1 MWKMPRSF
9 NLLENQEI
17 INLMFYK
24 SMQKNREMKHPKMFS
39 ASCRRLSVIGIC
51 LLVWM
56 MLTSPLVFGQ
66 QNGKLISLK
75 LDKVTVLDAIK
86 EINRLNGNSVSYK
99 REELEKEVRQV
110 SLELK
115 DVQVIKA
122 VEAVL
127 QGTRLVAL
135 AQGEI
140 ILIVP
145 RKEDTSAKKSIRM
158 KGFVYDTKKQPLPGV
173 TVKVAGTSLGTVT
186 DMEGWFRMV
195 LPMTQGSLEFS
206 FVGFKSKS
214 VAFTEKTDTLRVVLE
229 EDIENLDEVVVTGM
243 FTRKAESFTGSAAT
257 FKREDILRAGNQNL
271 IKSLKN
277 LDPAFQIMENLEFG
291 SDPNRLPDVQ
301 LRGQT
306 SFSNVRGD
314 YEGNP
319 NQPLFILDGF
329 ETTIEKVFD
338 LDMNRVA
345 SVTLLKDAAD
355 KAIYGSKA
363 GNGVVVIETV
373 RPQMG
378 ELRVYY
384 SGDFGI
390 EAPDLTG
397 YDLMDAREKLDF
409 EVGIGMYGPNT
420 ESQLGTISAYESYKK
435 VYDDILGGVDT
446 YWLAKPLRVGFSNKH
461 SLTLEG
467 GDERMRYQFGVSYN
481 SVAGVMKESG
491 RKTLNANTTLSYT
504 YKNLLFRNTIE
515 FTRNWSKNSPYG
527 SFDEY
532 TSLNPYWAP
541 YDKNGNLNR
550 VFTVHSGTNDGSGNT
565 EVHNPLYNAT
575 LNTKNES
582 AYTEIRDNFSADWNI
597 SDAFRLRGSFS
608 YSRQETGSD
617 VYYPKSHTKFVHY
630 DENGMS
636 DRKGQYTKTDGSS
649 EKIDVQA
656 GLNFNKSF
664 GEHFLFANLTWN
676 LASSNN
682 RTFSAVGEGF
692 GNDSMDDIFF
702 ATKYETYGKP
712 SGSSSKTREIGII
725 GAFSYSYANRYLFDA
740 SVRRSASSVYGS
752 DNRWGTFWSL
762 GIGWNLHHEGFLGN
776 NNWLTNFK
784 LRASV
789 GYTGTQNVDPA
800 QARYRYEYYDYSYGD
815 MIGAQLVALANTKL
829 KWQRVLDYNFGTDIA
844 IKHFLTLRAEYYIQK
859 TDNLLSDVSLPAS
872 TGFAN
877 YKENLGVIENK
888 GYELAMSVTPWRNE
902 SQQAYVTFT
911 ATAMHNENKIK
922 KIYDIFKNSNEEQNA
937 SLDSGYDFN
946 TDREMTSEVAQKYVN
961 KLTKPATLYYEG
973 VSMDAIWG
981 MRSLGVDPTTGTEM
995 FLTKDGESTFTWS
1008 AAEQVVVGN
1017 TTPKLRGSLGIN
1029 AGYKGFT
1036 FSIACNYTL
1045 GGDLY
1050 NSNLIARMENVTG
1063 LENLDRRLWKAWQ
1076 KPGDIAP
1083 YKKVY
1088 IMSSNVSSKMTEM
1101 TRPNSRFVQK
1111 NNELYIST
1119 VNVGYDFV
1127 GAAWLK
1133 KVALQRLRLSFYMN
1147 ELLRVSSIDIER
1159 GTSYPFARNFS
1170 FSLQATF

>member
-1 MWKMPRSF
+1 MRLGIYLLLLTTFVANANGFSQNAKVTLNLKQRSM
-9 NLLENQEI
+9 LEI
-17 INLMFYK
+17 IQELRKTFDYRFLYK
-24 SMQKNREMKHPKMFS
+24 GE
-39 ASCRRLSVIGIC
+39 
-51 LLVWM
+51 
-56 MLTSPLVFGQ
+56 
-66 QNGKLISLK
+66 
-75 LDKVTVLDAIK
+75 D
-86 EINRLNGNSVSYK
+86 
-99 REELEKEVRQV
+99 LEKCGKRDLKVKDAGVEEVMEQLLRGTGLTWR
-110 SLELK
+110 LEDGVVL
-115 DVQVIKA
+115 IKA
-122 VEAVL
+122 LQVRNVEP
-127 QGTRLVAL
+127 
-135 AQGEI
+135 E
-140 ILIVP
+140 
-145 RKEDTSAKKSIRM
+145 KKSLRV
-158 KGFVYDTKKQPLPGV
+158 KGFVYDTKKQPMPGV
-173 TVKVAGTSLGTVT
+173 TIKVAGTSIGTVT

-195 LPMTQGSLEFS
+195 LPMTQGVLEFS
-206 FVGFKSKS
+206 FIGYKSKS
-214 VAFTEKTDTLRVVLE
+214 VSFTEKTDTLRVELE

-345 SVTLLKDAAD
+345 SVTLLKDAAA

-373 RPQMG
+373 HPKMG

-397 YDLMDAREKLDF
+397 YDLMNAQEKLDF
-409 EVGIGMYGPNT
+409 EVGIGMYGPNSA
-420 ESQLGTISAYESYKK
+420 SQLGTISAYESYKR
-435 VYDDILGGVDT
+435 VYDDIQRGVDT

-491 RKTLNANTTLSYT
+491 RNTLNANTTLSYT
-504 YKNLLFRNTIE
+504 YKKLLFRNTIE

-541 YDKNGNLNR
+541 YDQDGKLNQ
-550 VFTVHSGTNDGSGNT
+550 VFIVHSGVSDSYGNT
-565 EVHNPLYNAT
+565 EVYNPLYNAT

-597 SDAFRLRGSFS
+597 NDAFRFRGSFS
-608 YSRQETGSD
+608 YSRQENGSD

-636 DRKGQYTKTDGSS
+636 DRKGQYTKTDGSL
-649 EKIDVQA
+649 EKIDIQA
-656 GLNFNKSF
+656 GLNFNKSL

-725 GAFSYSYANRYLFDA
+725 GAFNYSYANRYLFDA
-740 SVRRSASSVYGS
+740 SIRRSASSVYGS

-762 GIGWNLHHEGFLGN
+762 GIGWNLHHEGFLGD

-829 KWQRVLDYNFGTDIA
+829 KWQRVLDYNFGADIA
-844 IKHFLTLRAEYYIQK
+844 VKRFLTLRAEYYIQK

-888 GYELAMSVTPWRNE
+888 GYELALSLTPWRNE
-902 SQQAYVTFT
+902 NQQAYVTFT

-922 KIYDIFKNSNEEQNA
+922 KIYDIFKNSNEEQNT
-937 SLDSGYDFN
+937 SLDSGYD
-946 TDREMTSEVAQKYVN
+946 TSEGQMTPEIAKKYVS

-973 VSMDAIWG
+973 VSMNAIWG
-981 MRSLGVDPTTGTEM
+981 MRSLGVDPATGTEM
-995 FLTKDGESTFTWS
+995 FLTKDGKSTFTWS

-1036 FSIACNYTL
+1036 FSVACNYTL

-1088 IMSSNVSSKMTEM
+1088 IMNNNVSSDLAEM
-1101 TRPNSRFVQK
+1101 TRPTSRFVQE

-1127 GAAWLK
+1127 DTAWLK
-1133 KVALQRLRLSFYMN
+1133 KVALQRLKLSFYMN

>member
-1 MWKMPRSF
+1 MQKKREDHRVGRFRWRKFERVMKLSILLICVFSF
-9 NLLENQEI
+9 GLSATTKAQQERVSLNLEN
-17 INLMFYK
+17 
-24 SMQKNREMKHPKMFS
+24 
-39 ASCRRLSVIGIC
+39 V
-51 LLVWM
+51 
-56 MLTSPLVFGQ
+56 T
-66 QNGKLISLK
+66 LK
-75 LDKVTVLDAIK
+75 TVLDKIQEQTNLNFMVNREQA
-86 EINRLNGNSVSYK
+86 EILGLVSVNVENETVKNVLDRILENSRLTY
-99 REELEKEVRQV
+99 
-110 SLELK
+110 
-115 DVQVIKA
+115 
-122 VEAVL
+122 
-127 QGTRLVAL
+127 TFM
-135 AQGEI
+135 GEI
-140 ILIVP
+140 IVIKVRQSEP
-145 RKEDTSAKKSIRM
+145 EKKSVRV
-158 KGFVYDTKKQPLPGV
+158 KGFVYDTKKVSMPGV
-173 TVKVAGTSLGTVT
+173 TVKVAGTTLGTIT
-186 DMEGWFRMV
+186 DNEGFFQMT
-195 LPMTQGSLEFS
+195 LPMKEGALEFS
-206 FVGFKSKS
+206 FVGFKGKT
-214 VAFTEKTDTLRVVLE
+214 VPFTEKSDTLRVVLE
-229 EDIENLDEVVVTGM
+229 EDIESLDEVVVTGM

-306 SFSNVRGD
+306 SFSSVRGD

-345 SVTLLKDAAD
+345 SVTLLKDAAA

-397 YDLMDAREKLDF
+397 YDLMDAQEKLDF
-409 EVGIGMYGPNT
+409 EVGIGMYSPNT
-420 ESQLGTISAYESYKK
+420 HLGFITAYESYKK
-435 VYDDILGGVDT
+435 VYDDIQRGVDT
-446 YWLAKPLRVGFSNKH
+446 YWLSKPLRVGFSHKH

-491 RKTLNANTTLSYT
+491 RNTLNANTTLSYT

-541 YDKNGNLNR
+541 YDNDGNLNR
-550 VFTVHSGTNDGSGNT
+550 VFTVHIGPSDGSGNT

-582 AYTEIRDNFSADWNI
+582 AYTEIRDNFSVDWNI

-608 YSRQETGSD
+608 YTRQENGSD

-636 DRKGQYTKTDGSS
+636 DRKGQYTKTDGAS
-649 EKIDVQA
+649 ETIDVQA

-676 LASSNN
+676 LSSNN
-682 RTFSAVGEGF
+682 TRSFTAVGEGF
-692 GNDSMDDIFF
+692 GNDNMDDIFF
-702 ATKYETYGKP
+702 ATKYETSGKP
-712 SGSSSKTREIGII
+712 SGSSAKTREIGII
-725 GAFSYSYANRYLFDA
+725 GAFNYSYADRYLFDA
-740 SVRRSASSVYGS
+740 SIRQSASSVYGS

-762 GIGWNLHHEGFLGN
+762 GIGWNLHHENFLSGN
-776 NNWLTNFK
+776 DWLTNFK

-800 QARYRYEYYDYSYGD
+800 QARFRYEYYDYSYGD

-872 TGFAN
+872 TGFDN

-888 GYELAMSVTPWRNE
+888 GYEVALSVTPWRND
-902 SQQAYVTFT
+902 SQRAYVTFT
-911 ATAMHNENKIK
+911 ATALHNKNKIK

-937 SLDSGYDFN
+937 SLGEGYDWN
-946 TDREMTSEVAQKYVN
+946 DGQMTSEIAKKYIN

-981 MRSLGVDPTTGTEM
+981 MRSLGVDPATGNEM
-995 FLTKDGESTFTWS
+995 FLTKDGKSTFTWS

-1017 TTPKLRGSLGIN
+1017 TTPKLRGSFGIN

-1036 FSIACNYTL
+1036 FSVACSYKL

-1050 NSNLIARMENVTG
+1050 NSTLIARVENVTG
-1063 LENLDRRLWKAWQ
+1063 RENLDRRLWKAWQ
-1076 KPGDIAP
+1076 KPGDVAP

-1088 IMSSNVSSKMTEM
+1088 FMNDNVSSDLAEM
-1101 TRPNSRFVQK
+1101 TRPTSRFVQK

-1119 VNVGYDFV
+1119 VNVGYDFA

-1133 KVALQRLRLSFYMN
+1133 KVALQRLKLSFYMN
-1147 ELLRVSSIDIER
+1147 ELLRVSSVDIER